1 MNEVLFDLDLL
12 SVVTPS
18 PAQASRSSTC
28 NFTSCKRSRTTTKA
42 ITTYGQCQCSLS
54 RAKPAKKWRR
64 STSMRSHAKGVTGS
78 DNAGAGAK
86 KKDHMPETYGSV
98 YDRERHTAFE
108 SNEHLL
114 RQIPVRV
121 RFEVS

>member
-12 SVVTPS
+12 SVVTRRMRVVPVHAPS
-18 PAQASRSSTC
+18 R
-28 NFTSCKRSRTTTKA
+28 
-42 ITTYGQCQCSLS
+42 L
-54 RAKPAKKWRR
+54 
-64 STSMRSHAKGVTGS
+64 AKGVELRRKRS
-78 DNAGAGAK
+78 LRMVSANAACRGPSLQRSGVDQQVCAVTRKALPALTTQVQEPRK
-86 KKDHMPETYGSV
+86 RHHMPETYGSV
-98 YDRERHTAFE
+98 YDRERQTAFE